1 MEAILYYVSANYTL
15 VISFIAII
23 FGIGIY
29 IFSVTNNYD
38 INKKSIRYCGLLTGF
53 SKKEILILSSIIIR
67 TFIIIYTALIYK
79 KDITSLLILI
89 LFSDFIYIILKPK
102 KAFFEI
108 VNILAQVIL
117 IYFINVLKTYRIEIS
132 DGMFVGQVIIILIG
146 IIIIYSIYFFLRN
159 FEELIKKEQN

>member
-1 MEAILYYVSANYTL
+1 MEAILYYVSVNYTL

-23 FGIGIY
+23 FGMGIY
-29 IFSVTNNYD
+29 IFSVTSNYD

-53 SKKEILILSSIIIR
+53 SKKEILILSSIIM
-67 TFIIIYTALIYK
+67 YTALIYK
-79 KDITSLLILI
+79 KDVTSLLILI
-89 LFSDFIYIILKPK
+89 LFSDFIYIILKPQ

-108 VNILAQVIL
+108 INILSQVVL

-159 FEELIKKEQN
+159 FEELIKKEQD

>member
-53 SKKEILILSSIIIR
+53 SKKEILIL
-67 TFIIIYTALIYK
+67 YTALIYK

>member
-1 MEAILYYVSANYTL
+1 MEAILYYVSENYTL